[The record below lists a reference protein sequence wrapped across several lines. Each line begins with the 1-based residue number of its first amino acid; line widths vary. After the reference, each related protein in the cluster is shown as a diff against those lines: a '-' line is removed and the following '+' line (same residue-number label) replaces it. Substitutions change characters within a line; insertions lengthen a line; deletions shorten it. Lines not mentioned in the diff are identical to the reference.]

1 MGCCSSRSVD
11 NGTPGWSEKEENVK
25 KVKDALAAA
34 YKSEDFETFSKE
46 GWRLHHS
53 FKEGDKSRTWL
64 SVALRGDKKNIFESQ
79 FLTVDEA
86 SLVEEN
92 NFEIFFANEAYLK
105 QLEKNYKENG
115 GFKVTNA
122 DLIKAF
128 EKAESKSTDAD
139 LYKNLRVYLE
149 LASKEIVAVVEDKKT
164 EITKEVP
171 KDIVAES

>member
-1 MGCCSSRSVD
+1 M
-11 NGTPGWSEKEENVK
+11 
-25 KVKDALAAA
+25 
-34 YKSEDFETFSKE
+34 ETSP
-46 GWRLHHS
+46 

-64 SVALRGDKKNIFESQ
+64 SVALRGDKKNILESQ

-115 GFKVTNA
+115 GFKATNEG
-122 DLIKAF
+122 LIKAF
-128 EKAESKSTDAD
+128 EKAETKSTDAQ
-139 LYKNLRVYLE
+139 LYANLRVYLE
-149 LASKEIVAVVEDKKT
+149 LSPKGIVVAVEDKKN

-171 KDIVAES
+171 KEVVAES